1 MPGRWL
7 TSISHTLKCSSR
19 AKSKP
24 NRRHGCR
31 CFFSFT
37 MKIEDAMRF
46 QNELTDSVSLSLYH
60 SISWKKRLMFL
71 ELFSYSI
78 IETTVKQTPQSTS
91 SIVNRAQH
99 RWRDSLRASGMK
111 RGKMGDE
118 KQGPQQTRKYP
129 SQPWWVGIPPPNFT
143 NWG

>member
-1 MPGRWL
+1 
-7 TSISHTLKCSSR
+7 
-19 AKSKP
+19 
-24 NRRHGCR
+24 
-31 CFFSFT
+31 
-37 MKIEDAMRF
+37 
-46 QNELTDSVSLSLYH
+46 
-60 SISWKKRLMFL
+60 MFL